1 MCGIFCSISRNGHV
15 QPSEAVRQH
24 LHSRGP
30 DASNQISITSETSA
44 RQCHLVLH
52 STVLSLRGDGTT
64 EQPFQTSPSHSA
76 LCWNGEAWTICGKR
90 PAGNDTSAM
99 YDLLCAAMSATE
111 SVDASRQAHAVSKAL
126 SAVAGPY
133 AFVFY
138 DFSSSKLFFGRDL
151 LGRRSL
157 LHKVTS
163 TGDILLSSITDGNA
177 DGPWAE
183 VEADGVYCIDLEH
196 GQTAST
202 VSKHGIWQGHINCI
216 KVPYTFID
224 DANSNNVSVL
234 PQLSLNRR
242 IPQSIS
248 RLDHFSSPV
257 HDLEAYLYKS
267 LSFRVTDI
275 PETPRRPRDL
285 FGLAT
290 ARLGVLFSGGL
301 DCTTLARM
309 CHELLDVTE
318 PIDLLNV
325 AFENPRVHKSAGG
338 GAFELCPDRVTG
350 RASYAELCEVCP
362 DREWRFV
369 CVNVPFREF
378 SQHRQQIIT
387 LMHPHNTEMDLSI
400 ASALYFAARGEGMVA
415 SLRIVQDC
423 AYTTSA
429 RVLLSGLGADELF
442 AGYTRHATAF
452 KRNGYEGLLD
462 ELDLDVAR
470 LGKRNLGRDDRVISH
485 WGREARFPF
494 LDERLVQWALDRPV
508 TDKCDFEHQDQVKEQ
523 DDASM
528 IEPGKKILRCLAWK
542 LGMKAVA
549 REKKRAIQF
558 GARTA
563 KMEAGRTKG
572 TTLLSPVAIP
582 TLLIV

>member
-1 MCGIFCSISRNGHV
+1 MCGIFCSISRRRSI
-15 QPSEAVRQH
+15 QPSDAVRQH
-24 LHSRGP
+24 LRSRGP
-30 DASNQISITSETSA
+30 DASNQICITTEKSTQ
-44 RQCHLVLH
+44 QCRLVLH
-52 STVLSLRGDGTT
+52 STVLSLRGHSTT
-64 EQPFQTSPSHSA
+64 EQPFRTSHSDSI
-76 LCWNGEAWTICGKR
+76 LCWNGEAWTISGKR

-99 YDLLCAAMSATE
+99 YDLLCSAT
-111 SVDASRQAHAVSKAL
+111 SATTDAAHQARAVSKAL

-133 AFVFY
+133 AFAFY
-138 DFSSSKLFFGRDL
+138 ADSSSRLFFARDL

-157 LHKVTS
+157 LRKVTS
-163 TGDILLSSITDGNA
+163 SGDVLLSSIA
-177 DGPWAE
+177 DGSADASWTE
-183 VEADGVYCIDLEH
+183 VEADGIYCIDLEH
-196 GQTAST
+196 DLGR
-202 VSKHGIWQGHINCI
+202 
-216 KVPYTFID
+216 
-224 DANSNNVSVL
+224 L
-234 PQLSLNRR
+234 
-242 IPQSIS
+242 PQSIS
-248 RLDHFSSPV
+248 KIDRFSSPV
-257 HDLEAYLYKS
+257 HALEEYLYKS

-275 PETPRRPRDL
+275 PEPPQRSRDL
-285 FGLAT
+285 FGLAR
-290 ARLGVLFSGGL
+290 AKLGVLFSGGL

-309 CHELLDVTE
+309 CHDLLDVTE
-318 PIDLLNV
+318 PIDLLNI
-325 AFENPRVHKSAGG
+325 AFENPRVHKAAGE
-338 GAFELCPDRVTG
+338 GAFELCPDRITG
-350 RASYAELCEVCP
+350 RSSYAELCEVCP

-369 CVNVPFREF
+369 CVNVPYREF
-378 SQHRQQIIT
+378 SQHRQQIIA

-415 SLRIVQDC
+415 SQSIAQDC

-452 KRNGYEGLLD
+452 NRNGYEGLLD

-494 LDERLVQWALDRPV
+494 LDEHLVQWALAIPV
-508 TDKCDFEHQDQVKEQ
+508 TDKCDFVHQDPINEQ
-523 DDASM
+523 DDVST

-563 KMEAGRTKG
+563 KMETGGTKG
-572 TTLLSPVAIP
+572 TTLLS
-582 TLLIV
+582 L